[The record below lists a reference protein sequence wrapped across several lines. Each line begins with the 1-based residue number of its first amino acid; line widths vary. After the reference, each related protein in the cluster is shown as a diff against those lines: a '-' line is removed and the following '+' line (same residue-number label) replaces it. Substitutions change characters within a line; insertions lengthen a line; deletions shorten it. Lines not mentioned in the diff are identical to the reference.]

1 MRNALLLSTAVVVLI
16 ATGVAGHYVGE
27 WWEGEEARGPRP
39 DSSEVG
45 RQMSWS
51 DLVDATM
58 PEEVTTYQTPDAG
71 ATRTECFQLPQPLWP
86 DTWTETHR
94 RPTGGERAPGRR
106 SSGARPTGSNAA
118 PRFAPPSVSY
128 EPSTPSGGRGYV
140 IIPTTAG
147 SPRLSVGP
155 SEVVASGFL
164 PDGTGRTW
172 TYDVPKPDWQVW
184 LDAGAGL
191 SSDLVPLTAG
201 RIRGVHLES
210 DARIWLRYNRL
221 RSYVGAGLDG
231 GRVVG
236 RVGIRT
242 RFLSYSWN

>member
-1 MRNALLLSTAVVVLI
+1 MRNALLLAAAVVVLV
-16 ATGVAGHYVGE
+16 ATGVVGHYVGE
-27 WWEGEEARGPRP
+27 WWEGGEARPARP

-45 RQMSWS
+45 QEMTFS
-51 DLVDATM
+51 DLVEATM
-58 PEEVTTYQTPDAG
+58 PEEVTTYQSPDSG

-86 DTWTETHR
+86 DTSTETHR
-94 RPTGGERAPGRR
+94 RPTGGKGAPGRR
-106 SSGARPTGSNAA
+106 SSDAKPTDSSDA
-118 PRFAPPSVSY
+118 PRLGQPSVSY
-128 EPSTPSGGRGYV
+128 ERFTPSVGRGYV
-140 IIPTTAG
+140 IIPTTGG
-147 SPRLSVGP
+147 SPRLSVGA

-184 LDAGAGL
+184 VDAGAGL
-191 SSDLVPLTAG
+191 SSDLVTAG
-201 RIRGVHLES
+201 RVRGVHLES
-210 DARIWLRYNRL
+210 DARLWVRYKRL